1 MRPIGFVILVFI
13 IAVSAYFVW
22 DAWQSSGPRIPKEA
36 EILIDPSEEE
46 ARVVLP
52 HRIETTTFFEESLN
66 YLAEGATEPK
76 VIRTI
81 PADSRPQV
89 RVPTV
94 VPLTNEDE
102 PYPVFRNWTGAVL
115 VPDMKIVSK
124 AYTDLVTLARV
135 EAHPIEDG
143 RIRVWAR
150 IQNQTGQALELQK
163 DCTFRMAGEVEM
175 EKPYFEALEV
185 PAAGFRDVMFES
197 DSKGVVA
204 YTILVRLYQEDDW

>member
-1 MRPIGFVILVFI
+1 MRPIGFVILVFV

-22 DAWQSSGPRIPKEA
+22 DAWENSGPRIPDEA
-36 EILIDPSEEE
+36 EILINPTEEE

-52 HRIETTTFFEESLN
+52 HRIETSTYFEESLD
-66 YLAEGATEPK
+66 YLSEGAPEPK
-76 VIRTI
+76 VIRSL
-81 PADSRPQV
+81 PANSMARE
-89 RVPTV
+89 RAPTV
-94 VPLTNEDE
+94 VPLTTDEE

-150 IQNQTGQALELQK
+150 IQNQTGQSLALQK
-163 DCTFRMAGEVEM
+163 DCTFRMVGEDEM
-175 EKPYFEALEV
+175 EKPYFEPFDV

-197 DSKGVVA
+197 DGKGVVA
-204 YTILVRLYQEDDW
+204 YTILVRLYQEDVW